1 MINLFIRFVFDV
13 YLKKMVKYWIFII
26 LIILIIIWIFTIFY
40 ILLIYMN
47 KLYSLAFK
55 RILNA
60 LAVQELKPG
69 AIAPVL

>member
-13 YLKKMVKYWIFII
+13 YLKKMVKYRIFNIVII
-26 LIILIIIWIFTIFY
+26 LIIWIFTIFY

-60 LAVQELKPG
+60 FAVQELKPG